1 MDAEDYFGEV
11 EEMDIENTVEMEEAN
26 DGDAVEKFDEAG
38 V

>member
-11 EEMDIENTVEMEEAN
+11 EEMDIENTVEMEEVN
-26 DGDAVEKFDEAG
+26 HGDAVEKFDEAG